1 MLCVLS
7 HSVVSN
13 SLGPHGLKLTRLLP
27 PWNSAGK
34 NTGVSCHSLL
44 QGLFL
49 TQGSNLSLLHC
60 RQVLYHLSHWGNPSD
75 LSEKDKTEH

>member
-34 NTGVSCHSLL
+34 NTGVDSYALL
-44 QGLFL
+44 QGIFP
-49 TQGSNLSLLHC
+49 TQGSNP
-60 RQVLYHLSHWGNPSD
+60 HLVHAGRFLFTASVTR
-75 LSEKDKTEH
+75 EAQ